1 MIELSVEITR
11 SFKEIIHDPATF
23 LKLFLVMDDLFEH
36 LPNFKNIQLNS
47 LDKILLDKPSPD
59 KNNL

>member
-11 SFKEIIHDPATF
+11 SFKETIYDPATF

-47 LDKILLDKPSPD
+47 SDKLLLDKPSPD
-59 KNNL
+59 KTNL